1 MTIDTVA
8 AIAPVITAPAD
19 NSRNDTGNVAVS
31 GTAEQN
37 SSVELFEDSVTQG
50 NSLVGPDGAWTIDL
64 AGVPDGEHTRG
75 PGN

>member
-37 SSVELFEDSVTQG
+37 TSVELFEDIVTQG
-50 NSLVGPDGAWTIDL
+50 NGLVGPDGAWTIDL

>member
-31 GTAEQN
+31 GTAEHYT
-37 SSVELFEDSVTQG
+37 SVELFEDIVTQG
-50 NSLVGPDGAWTIDL
+50 NGLVGPDGAATVTQ
-64 AGVPDGEHTRG
+64 AVG
-75 PGN
+75 

>member
-37 SSVELFEDSVTQG
+37 TSVELFEDIVTQG
-50 NSLVGPDGAWTIDL
+50 NGPDGAWTFDL